1 MLQAGAE
8 LAHGLAQPGHE
19 EHRAEPGRAGFWGDA
34 GQLGADG
41 SQDAAD
47 ADQAA
52 LAQGL
57 LYGWRVGEAV
67 EGGGVVGG
75 AGC

>member
-8 LAHGLAQPGHE
+8 LAHGLAQPGHK
-19 EHRAEPGRAGFWGDA
+19 EHRAEPGRAGLQRDS

-41 SQDAAD
+41 RQDAAD
-47 ADQAA
+47 AGQTA

-57 LYGWRVGEAV
+57 LYGGRVGEAV
-67 EGGGVVGG
+67 ERGAVRG
-75 AGC
+75 AGR